1 MLERETAGFGASGR
15 NGGWCVGDQAA
26 PLPALER
33 GGPGA
38 AARMVRAVQ
47 GCVDL
52 VGEVVE
58 VEQIDC
64 GFAKGGALI
73 VASNP
78 AQLRRLAKRPGEF
91 ERHGLTGTYEL
102 WDADRT
108 RAVVHAEGV
117 IGALHTPHAAAV
129 HPARLARG
137 IARAAERRG
146 ATVFENTAVTAIEP
160 HRVRT
165 AHGTVRADVVV
176 RATEAYTRTLAGERR
191 TVLPLA
197 NYVIATDPI
206 DQGTWEQIGL
216 ARRELF
222 EDGWTMVGYGQR
234 TADDRI
240 AWGGH
245 SAPYRWASRIPPT
258 PMQSERVARRLRDRL
273 VEMFPALA
281 GIGVSH
287 HWSGVLGVARDLRPS
302 VGIDRSSGLAW
313 AAAISVPVSRS
324 PTWPEGRWPTSS
336 RVANRT

>member
-1 MLERETAGFGASGR
+1 M
-15 NGGWCVGDQAA
+15 
-26 PLPALER
+26 
-33 GGPGA
+33 
-38 AARMVRAVQ
+38 
-47 GCVDL
+47 
-52 VGEVVE
+52 
-58 VEQIDC
+58 
-64 GFAKGGALI
+64 
-73 VASNP
+73 
-78 AQLRRLAKRPGEF
+78 
-91 ERHGLTGTYEL
+91 
-102 WDADRT
+102 
-108 RAVVHAEGV
+108 
-117 IGALHTPHAAAV
+117 
-129 HPARLARG
+129 
-137 IARAAERRG
+137 
-146 ATVFENTAVTAIEP
+146 FENTAVTAIEP

-206 DQGTWEQIGL
+206 DRSTWEQIGL

-240 AWGGH
+240 VWGGH

-273 VEMFPALA
+273 VEMFPVLA
-281 GIGVSH
+281 GIAVSH

-313 AAAISVPVSRS
+313 AGGYFGSGVAIANLAGRTLADLITRRETDLTTLAWVNHASRRWEPEPMRWAGVHSATTAAHITDRLDQ
-324 PTWPEGRWPTSS
+324 R
-336 RVANRT
+336 RK